1 MEAEVVAVEVEVVAV
16 EVEVEVVVGGRAS
29 RTAHVERQLLLIFVH
44 HLLRLVVRALLQLV
58 EVEAVGAA
66 DGDGEPLL
74 VDRNLLDVAL
84 APDPRRLLRHHVLHH
99 HIGHVVPVRVALAVQ
114 PVHLEAGAS
123 RLRRIAPNCAR
134 IAPELRAQCTVENIS
149 WYMQIAPSFVP
160 IAT

>member
-1 MEAEVVAVEVEVVAV
+1 M
-16 EVEVEVVVGGRAS
+16 
-29 RTAHVERQLLLIFVH
+29 
-44 HLLRLVVRALLQLV
+44 
-58 EVEAVGAA
+58 EAVGAA
-66 DGDGEPLL
+66 DGDGQPLL
-74 VDRNLLDVAL
+74 IDRNLLDVAL
-84 APDPRRLLRHHVLHH
+84 APDPRRLLGHHVLHH
-99 HIGHVVPVRVALAVQ
+99 HVGHVVPVRVPLAVQ